1 MLEAPLTQEERRFAA
16 DNHRLIHAYLLR
28 RGVPEEDYYGAAAL
42 GYLDAVRR
50 YLSEPMLRRHAL
62 ATIANRAMRR
72 CVSHAMRA
80 RYGRRHQLQTVS
92 LDTGGTDGGPLS
104 ALGDLRADEKLE
116 EVLLLHA
123 LAEKLPQQQYE
134 LVLLRLSGY
143 SVREIA
149 AAKNISEKRVRTQ
162 LRKARGLFDQ
172 LRAAPS
178 SRMEALS

>member
-50 YLSEPMLRRHAL
+50 YLSEPMLRRHAF

-104 ALGDLRADEKLE
+104 ALGDLRADEKL
-116 EVLLLHA
+116 
-123 LAEKLPQQQYE
+123 
-134 LVLLRLSGY
+134 
-143 SVREIA
+143 
-149 AAKNISEKRVRTQ
+149 
-162 LRKARGLFDQ
+162 
-172 LRAAPS
+172 
-178 SRMEALS
+178 